1 MNRRQLV
8 LSTTTI
14 LTVGISGCTTTDD
27 PQVPHCE
34 GTAPPTIFNG
44 DNQQY
49 DIDILIE
56 KDGESILTEEYSVS
70 QSNGEQI
77 DVELEAETTY
87 SVTINLSGTEYNPQQ
102 IEIPNGSG
110 LAINIEDGNPTVDT
124 YPACD

>member
-34 GTAPPTIFNG
+34 GTAPPTIFNE

-56 KDGESILTEEYSVS
+56 KDGKVY
-70 QSNGEQI
+70 
-77 DVELEAETTY
+77 
-87 SVTINLSGTEYNPQQ
+87 
-102 IEIPNGSG
+102 
-110 LAINIEDGNPTVDT
+110 
-124 YPACD
+124 